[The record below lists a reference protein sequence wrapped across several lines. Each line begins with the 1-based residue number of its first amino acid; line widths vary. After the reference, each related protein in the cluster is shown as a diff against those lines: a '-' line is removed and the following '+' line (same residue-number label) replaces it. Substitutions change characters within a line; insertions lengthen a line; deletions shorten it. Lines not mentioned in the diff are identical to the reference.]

1 MPASDLRANARSTGH
16 AQVGQHVQT
25 RNDHPR
31 RNHDACTP
39 SPIRPAATVDA
50 SLPLVAGGTAFSG
63 RTRIGDPASHR
74 RFSETKSPRRRN
86 PDLVY
91 PRSRS
96 PRRGQN
102 GGGEGSDAKRAGPGR
117 QEPESRGPLANRY
130 RCRPHR
136 DQQKG
141 PVPTAAGIP
150 PRKELAPVIAKS
162 RALGNRI
169 VELDARLALAKIE
182 MKSAQTAEGRGHL
195 TAIEADAEARG
206 YLFVARKAAI
216 ARG

>member
-1 MPASDLRANARSTGH
+1 MRDPLVTRRLDNMFRLGTTIRAEITTRAPQVQYVLPRRSTPAFH
-16 AQVGQHVQT
+16 LSLEE
-25 RNDHPR
+25 PR
-31 RNHDACTP
+31 
-39 SPIRPAATVDA
+39 SPVEQESAIRQAIDVFQKQKARDDETQAWYILARALLAEGKTVAAKEAMQNAPALAAKSQNPEVRWR
-50 SLPLVAGGTAFSG
+50 TA
-63 RTRIGDPASHR
+63 IAAAPI
-74 RFSETKSPRRRN
+74 ETK
-86 PDLVY
+86 
-91 PRSRS
+91 
-96 PRRGQN
+96 
-102 GGGEGSDAKRAGPGR
+102 K
-117 QEPESRGPLANRY
+117 
-130 RCRPHR
+130 
-136 DQQKG
+136 KG

-150 PRKELAPVIAKS
+150 PRKELAAVIAKS